1 MEPFYFSPEAFCN
14 NSFKDKDT
22 DIVDARSEARSGSST
37 FGVKRIPTTDEAFRR
52 LLLLSDLRPL
62 NSILQRRFA
71 GGARAMNA
79 AEDLSICFHAMS
91 HDSAIAVWADWRQR
105 VDRAFEA
112 IECVMLSGYDHLER
126 FVIFILA
133 NFACSHT

>member
-1 MEPFYFSPEAFCN
+1 MG
-14 NSFKDKDT
+14 
-22 DIVDARSEARSGSST
+22 IVHLR
-37 FGVKRIPTTDEAFRR
+37 VKRIPTADEHSGGYCCCRTYAT
-52 LLLLSDLRPL
+52 L

-79 AEDLSICFHAMS
+79 AEDLSICLHAMS
-91 HDSAIAVWADWRQR
+91 HDPAIAVWADWRQR

>member
-1 MEPFYFSPEAFCN
+1 MPAPKRASPVGIVHVRPQTRYSAAIAAVWN
-14 NSFKDKDT
+14 N
-22 DIVDARSEARSGSST
+22 
-37 FGVKRIPTTDEAFRR
+37 
-52 LLLLSDLRPL
+52 LRCL

-79 AEDLSICFHAMS
+79 AEDLSICFYAMP
-91 HDSAIAVWADWRQR
+91 HDPAIAVWADGRQR

-112 IECVMLSGYDHLER
+112 IECVMLSGYDHFEC